1 MFCRRAILSPNTPN
15 RSAIYSL
22 MSTLY
27 HRLDDSPRG
36 QIIKLIQRNGPM
48 GIKALR
54 QALGVS
60 DTAIRQ
66 QLHYLIADGLIQA
79 TKARSTGRG
88 RPGKVYALTDNVRH
102 LFACEC
108 EGLAL
113 ALYEELLLEQG
124 PEVVQ
129 RLLDRVGR
137 RMAEQYRHQMRGLAL
152 QERVRTLSRLLDDR
166 GVMSDTRVEE
176 DAIILHE
183 YNCPYH
189 ELAAAH
195 QEVCQME
202 RKMLSDVLEAEVELV
217 DRIVDGHHRC
227 SFVVKRAAPRPA
239 ASPSST

>member
-1 MFCRRAILSPNTPN
+1 
-15 RSAIYSL
+15 

-48 GIKALR
+48 GIKDLR

-66 QLHYLIADGLIQA
+66 QLHYLLADGLIQA
-79 TKARSTGRG
+79 TTAPRSGRG

-108 EGLAL
+108 EDLAL
-113 ALYEELLLEQG
+113 ALYEELLLDQG

-129 RLLDRVGR
+129 RLLDRVGLR
-137 RMAEQYRHQMRGLAL
+137 IAEAYRFQVRGAEL
-152 QERVRTLSRLLDDR
+152 QERVRILSKLLDDR
-166 GVMSDTRVEE
+166 GIMSDIRVEE

-189 ELAAAH
+189 ELATSH
-195 QEVCQME
+195 REICQME
-202 RKMLSDVLEAEVELV
+202 RKMLSDVLGAEVELV
-217 DRIVDGHHRC
+217 DSIADGHHRC
-227 SFVVKRAAPRPA
+227 SFVVKKKAIENQTEPTE
-239 ASPSST
+239 SETSTINI

>member
-1 MFCRRAILSPNTPN
+1 
-15 RSAIYSL
+15 

-48 GIKALR
+48 GIKDLR

-66 QLHYLIADGLIQA
+66 QLQYLLADGLIEA
-79 TKARSTGRG
+79 TKAPSSGRG

-108 EGLAL
+108 EDLAL

-129 RLLDRVGR
+129 RLLDRVGQ
-137 RMAEQYRHQMRGLAL
+137 RMAEQYRYQMRGLAL
-152 QERVRTLSRLLDDR
+152 QERVKTFASLLDDR
-166 GVMSDTRVEE
+166 GIMSDIRVEE

-189 ELAAAH
+189 ELASAH
-195 QEVCQME
+195 QEICQME
-202 RKMLSDVLEAEVELV
+202 RKMLSDVLGADVELT
-217 DRIVDGHHRC
+217 DSIVDGHHRC
-227 SFVVKRAAPRPA
+227 SFIVRREALNKPSRASEVD
-239 ASPSST
+239 ASSPII

>member
-1 MFCRRAILSPNTPN
+1 
-15 RSAIYSL
+15 

-48 GIKALR
+48 GIKDLR

-66 QLHYLIADGLIQA
+66 QLQYLIADGLIVA
-79 TKARSTGRG
+79 TKAPSSGRG

-108 EGLAL
+108 EDLAL
-113 ALYEELLLEQG
+113 ALYEELLVEQG

-129 RLLDRVGR
+129 RLLDRVGQ
-137 RMAEQYRHQMRGLAL
+137 RMAEQYRYQMRGLEL
-152 QERVRTLSRLLDDR
+152 QERVRTFASLLDDR
-166 GVMSDTRVEE
+166 GIMSDIRVEE
-176 DAIILHE
+176 EAIILHE

-195 QEVCQME
+195 QEICQME
-202 RKMLSDVLEAEVELV
+202 RKMLSDVLGADVELV
-217 DRIVDGHHRC
+217 DSIVDGHHRC
-227 SFVVKRAAPRPA
+227 SFVVRREVLEQQAP
-239 ASPSST
+239 ASESDASLSI

>member
-1 MFCRRAILSPNTPN
+1 M
-15 RSAIYSL
+15 
-22 MSTLY
+22 LY

-36 QIIKLIQRNGPM
+36 QIIKLLQRNGPM

-66 QLHYLIADGLIQA
+66 QLQYLITDGLVLA
-79 TKARSTGRG
+79 TKAPAKGRG
-88 RPGKVYALTDNVRH
+88 RPGRVYALTDNVRH

-108 EGLAL
+108 EDLAL
-113 ALYEELLLEQG
+113 ALYNELLMEQG

-129 RLLDRVGR
+129 RLLDRVGQKL
-137 RMAEQYRHQMRGLAL
+137 AEQYRYQVRGLEL
-152 QERVRTLSRLLDDR
+152 QERVKVLSQLLDDR
-166 GVMSDTRVEE
+166 GIMSDVTEME

-195 QEVCQME
+195 TEICGME
-202 RKMLSDVLEAEVELV
+202 KKMLSDVLGAEVELTHT
-217 DRIVDGHHRC
+217 IVDGHHRC
-227 SFVVKRAAPRPA
+227 SFVVKRPV
-239 ASPSST
+239 PSIDPTLSRRDAKEKRA

>member
-1 MFCRRAILSPNTPN
+1 
-15 RSAIYSL
+15 

-48 GIKALR
+48 GIKDLR

-66 QLHYLIADGLIQA
+66 QLHYLIADGLIEA
-79 TKARSTGRG
+79 AKAPSSGRG
-88 RPGKVYALTDNVRH
+88 RPGKVYALTENVRH

-108 EGLAL
+108 EDLAL
-113 ALYEELLLEQG
+113 TLYNELLLDQG

-129 RLLDRVGR
+129 RLLDRVGQ
-137 RMAEQYRHQMRGLAL
+137 RMAEEYRFQLRGLEL

-166 GVMSDTRVEE
+166 GIMSDTHEEE
-176 DAIILHE
+176 DAIVLHE

-195 QEVCQME
+195 QEICQME
-202 RKMLSDVLEAEVELV
+202 RKMISDVLGAEVELV
-217 DRIVDGHHRC
+217 DTIVDGHHRC
-227 SFVVKRAAPRPA
+227 SFVVRQPA
-239 ASPSST
+239 TST

>member
-1 MFCRRAILSPNTPN
+1 
-15 RSAIYSL
+15 

-48 GIKALR
+48 GIKDLR
-54 QALGVS
+54 QAMGVS

-66 QLHYLIADGLIQA
+66 QLHYLIADGLIEA
-79 TKARSTGRG
+79 TKAPSSGRG

-108 EGLAL
+108 EDLAL

-124 PEVVQ
+124 PEDVQ
-129 RLLDRVGR
+129 RLLDRVGQ
-137 RMAEQYRHQMRGLAL
+137 RMAEQYRYQMRGLEL
-152 QERVRTLSRLLDDR
+152 QERVRTFASLLDDR
-166 GVMSDTRVEE
+166 GIMSDIRVEE
-176 DAIILHE
+176 DSIILHE

-195 QEVCQME
+195 QEICQME
-202 RKMLSDVLEAEVELV
+202 RKMLSDVLGAEGELV
-217 DRIVDGHHRC
+217 DTIVDGHHRC
-227 SFVVKRAAPRPA
+227 SFVVRQPA
-239 ASPSST
+239 TST

>member
-1 MFCRRAILSPNTPN
+1 
-15 RSAIYSL
+15 

-48 GIKALR
+48 GIKDLR

-66 QLHYLIADGLIQA
+66 QLHYLIADGLIEA
-79 TKARSTGRG
+79 AKAPSSGRG
-88 RPGKVYALTDNVRH
+88 RPGKVYALTENVRH

-108 EGLAL
+108 EDLAL
-113 ALYEELLLEQG
+113 TLYNELLLDQG

-129 RLLDRVGR
+129 RLLDRVGQ
-137 RMAEQYRHQMRGLAL
+137 RMAEEYRFQLRGLEL

-166 GVMSDTRVEE
+166 GIMSDTHEEE
-176 DAIILHE
+176 DAIVLHE

-195 QEVCQME
+195 QEICQME
-202 RKMLSDVLEAEVELV
+202 RKMISDVLGAEVELV
-217 DRIVDGHHRC
+217 DTIVDGHHRC
-227 SFVVKRAAPRPA
+227 SFVVRQPDTAA
-239 ASPSST
+239 